1 MDSECYNM
9 AVRMIAYNIARLII
23 EEDKYHFMD
32 SSSVQVHIIVH
43 LLCIIKWIITNFAKM
58 SRI

>member
-1 MDSECYNM
+1 M
-9 AVRMIAYNIARLII
+9 AVRTVACNIARLII

-32 SSSVQVHIIVH
+32 LQFCVSSYSYSLIACNIARSIKQ
-43 LLCIIKWIITNFAKM
+43 LLIFAKM